1 MILIEY
7 CDRGS
12 LRDLVDTRQQVLS
25 EDQISVIMQDLLE
38 GLQLMQTEHQIIHRQ
53 HSAVLR
59 GGIKIAEFGIS
70 RHFDFGTA

>member
-1 MILIEY
+1 MILMEY

-12 LRDLVDTRQQVLS
+12 LRDLLGTRQQVLS

-38 GLQLMQTEHQIIHRQ
+38 GLQLMQTEHRIIHRQ

-59 GGIKIAEFGIS
+59 Q
-70 RHFDFGTA
+70 RHRDRELRQLAPL